1 MGSKGYTG
9 LKILGNISITVGSKT
24 ATHLAM
30 ISEEEHF
37 DVVLGRV
44 WLEKTG
50 IKRVLFHS
58 GSNSRI
64 LIRRI
69 DAIDQTLL
77 TYMENGEVIPCDI
90 VVLKDDQGNKI
101 FIT

>member
-1 MGSKGYTG
+1 MGRKGYTG

-24 ATHLAM
+24 GTHLAM

-44 WLEKTG
+44 WLEKSG
-50 IKRVLFHS
+50 IKWVHQHIHAEQRLTD
-58 GSNSRI
+58 
-64 LIRRI
+64 RI
-69 DAIDQTLL
+69 DSIDQTLL

-90 VVLKDDQGNKI
+90 VVLKDDEGNKI
-101 FIT
+101 LIT